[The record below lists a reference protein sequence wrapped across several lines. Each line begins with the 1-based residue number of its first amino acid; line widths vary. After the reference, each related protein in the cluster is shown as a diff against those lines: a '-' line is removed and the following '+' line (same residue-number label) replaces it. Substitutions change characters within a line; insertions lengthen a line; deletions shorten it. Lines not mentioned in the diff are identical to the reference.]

1 MIIIVCFK
9 INLSLE
15 KNMLT
20 AASHN
25 VYIVL
30 ECNNLIIGSPKHLNT
45 VAQIEIAIMG
55 TGKIEKTN
63 PGVTGSNP

>member
-1 MIIIVCFK
+1 
-9 INLSLE
+9 
-15 KNMLT
+15 MLT